1 MLEKKTQ
8 TDLEDAIER
17 SGGYVIR
24 QVAGSLRSR
33 GLPDL
38 TACLDGKFYAFEVKR
53 EKGARETTYAQIDQ
67 LRQIAHSGGIACYW
81 CTSASIPLTFPE
93 NCRDIFYETPKS
105 MDDKQK
111 LLKTVKDLLAEAC
124 VIRVYEDKFR
134 VYYSEDN

>member
-8 TDLEDAIER
+8 SKLEDDIKK

-24 QVAGSLRSR
+24 QVAGASRSR

-38 TACLDGKFYAFEVKR
+38 TACVGGSFYAFEVKR
-53 EKGARETTYAQIDQ
+53 EKGDRETIYAQIDQ
-67 LRQIAHSGGIACYW
+67 LRQIARSGGFAYYW
-81 CTSASIPLTFPE
+81 CQDSLNLPKAF
-93 NCRDIFYETPKS
+93 RDIFYESPKS
-105 MDDKQK
+105 MNDKQK
-111 LLKTVKDLLAEAC
+111 LLKTVKDLLAEAS